1 MRRTPLFLTA
11 LFIAPGLAGANPETA
26 VADYVHGRIARCWHV
41 PAGTIGIGA
50 VTIRFKLD
58 NKGLLIGAPEL
69 AGHEADVRIE
79 LDDDG
84 EVTGKPRLVA
94 TPQDKKRAAL
104 VRSAIKAVQKC
115 SAFPDL
121 VKLAP
126 YDDWKEIAVTF
137 KPPELR

>member
-1 MRRTPLFLTA
+1 MRRAPFLLAA
-11 LFIAPGLAGANPETA
+11 LLIAPGHADANPQTT
-26 VADYVHGRIARCWHV
+26 VADYVHGRIARCWNV
-41 PAGTIGIGA
+41 PPGTVGAGA

-58 NKGLLIGAPEL
+58 RNGLLIGAPKL

-79 LDDDG
+79 IDG
-84 EVTGKPRLVA
+84 NGAVAGNPRIVP
-94 TPQDKKRAAL
+94 TPRDKKRAAV
-104 VRSAIKAVQKC
+104 VRSAIKAIRQC